1 MLVSV
6 VDASALLYEL
16 IASVTKEM
24 YFSTTVDVME
34 FGSGS

>member
-6 VDASALLYEL
+6 VDASEFLHEL
-16 IASVTKEM
+16 IVSVTKEM

-34 FGSGS
+34 FASGS